1 MHTKNT
7 IRSASLVLL
16 LLAGSIIASGQETL
30 QIDPGRSTVRFT
42 LSDVLHTVRGTFK
55 LTDSSLQFRRSG
67 EMKGTIVVG
76 AATGESGNE
85 TRDHRMMDSELQA
98 QMYPQI
104 VFQPEHFTGTLAPSG
119 KSSIIVSG
127 VFTLLG
133 KGHAITVPMQVEA
146 VGDHYT
152 ATGTFTVPYVDWGLK
167 NPSTFVL
174 RVGKEVQID
183 LTLTATLKH

>member
-1 MHTKNT
+1 M
-7 IRSASLVLL
+7 
-16 LLAGSIIASGQETL
+16 AGSIAASGQETL
-30 QIDPGRSTVRFT
+30 LIDPSHSTIRFT

-55 LTDSSLQFRRSG
+55 LTNSSLEFRRSG

-85 TRDHRMMDSELQA
+85 TRDHRMTESELRA

-104 VFQPEHFTGTLAPSG
+104 IFQPEHFTGTLAPSG

-133 KGHAITVPMQVEA
+133 KGHTITVPMQVEA
-146 VGDHYT
+146 LGDHYA
-152 ATGTFTVPYVDWGLK
+152 ATGSFSVPYVAWGLK
-167 NPSTFVL
+167 DPSTFVL

>member
-1 MHTKNT
+1 MKST
-7 IRSASLVLL
+7 IRSASFVLL
-16 LLAGSIIASGQETL
+16 LLAGSIAASGQEIL
-30 QIDPGRSTVRFT
+30 QIDPGRSTIRFT

-55 LTDSSLQFRRSG
+55 LTDGSLQFRPSG

-85 TRDHRMMDSELQA
+85 TRDHRMTESELRA

-104 VFQPEHFTGTLAPSG
+104 VFQPDHFTGTLAASG

-146 VGDHYT
+146 VGERYT
-152 ATGTFTVPYVDWGLK
+152 ATGYFTVPYVAWGLK
-167 NPSTFVL
+167 DPSTFVL